1 MCPCTTMCLCL
12 RTAINVS
19 AYYDTRANARLRRQ
33 ACCYAKSGMRRH
45 LCESRYAKAGM
56 RRQVCEGIYAKAGM
70 RRQVCGYVC
79 VLVLLCMCPHA
90 TATYMRQQNSRGM
103 TARRAGQFAGGP
115 RQPVANSTHGSPPP
129 PPPPPPPTTTTPPEP
144 PPTPSSRTPSSG

>member
-1 MCPCTTMCLCL
+1 ML
-12 RTAINVS
+12 
-19 AYYDTRANARLRRQ
+19 
-33 ACCYAKSGMRRH
+33 
-45 LCESRYAKAGM
+45 LCEGRYVKAGM
-56 RRQVCEGIYAKAGM
+56 RRQVCEGSYAATYVSSYCFVCVLMQPPHIVCEGRYAKAGM

-90 TATYMRQQNSRGM
+90 TTTYMWQQNSRGM

-129 PPPPPPPTTTTPPEP
+129 PPPPPLPLPTTTTPPEP